1 MAEYIDR
8 EALLEE
14 MQKHRPV
21 FSSGLDGSRERL
33 AFLTWHSCLNAIKTF
48 PAANVRPVVLC
59 RDCEMAS
66 PCTDDREVYCTL
78 NHCYKKKSYFCA
90 DGKGEK

>member
-1 MAEYIDR
+1 MAEYIER
-8 EALLEE
+8 EAAIEAVFGA
-14 MQKHRPV
+14 MVDGRSV
-21 FSSGLDGSRERL
+21 FS
-33 AFLTWHSCLNAIKTF
+33 ALNNI
-48 PAANVRPVVLC
+48 PAADVQTVVLC